1 MALTAGQASTTSH
14 QQTRNGT
21 KVFRIVVLGEG
32 GVGKSALTLQF
43 VSHNFLEYHD
53 PTIGAFRS
61 SPMPSVLVGACVP
74 PLDMHWQSLMACCW
88 YRVVQCLPRP
98 PTWEAISDRSTDHR
112 FTLRPRLRLSFGF
125 RVWEMVD
132 SLSLPQLPVIPV
144 KALTMATWDLPEV
157 HICRYLLRSKADVN
171 EIEFT
176 AMRDQYMRCGEG
188 FLICYSLTDRR
199 SFEEVAGYRKLIA
212 KVRAADSIPIV
223 LVGNKVDLDDPLHRK
238 VSTEEG
244 QNLAHSMGCPFF
256 ETSAALRHFVDDAFH
271 MLVREIRKKQKEAIE
286 GAPACR
292 SKPLS
297 RWRRFKNI
305 FLWIFRRPRYK

>member
-14 QQTRNGT
+14 QQTRNGI

-53 PTIGAFRS
+53 PTIEDAYQRQAVIDGEPA
-61 SPMPSVLVGACVP
+61 L
-74 PLDMHWQSLMACCW
+74 LDILDTAGQ
-88 YRVVQCLPRP
+88 
-98 PTWEAISDRSTDHR
+98 
-112 FTLRPRLRLSFGF
+112 
-125 RVWEMVD
+125 
-132 SLSLPQLPVIPV
+132 
-144 KALTMATWDLPEV
+144 
-157 HICRYLLRSKADVN
+157 
-171 EIEFT
+171 IEFT

-244 QNLAHSMGCPFF
+244 QALAHSMGCPFF
-256 ETSAALRHFVDDAFH
+256 ETSAALRYFVDDAFH
-271 MLVREIRKKQKEAIE
+271 MLVREIRKKQKEASE
-286 GAPACR
+286 GVAACR

-305 FLWIFRRPRYK
+305 FLWIFRRPRFK